1 MHLVYILD
9 TETQRNGENYDF
21 VQKKIEYYK
30 IFIPLCLCVS
40 VS

>member
-9 TETQRNGENYDF
+9 TETQRSGENYDF
-21 VQKKIEYYK
+21 VQKIEYYK